1 MFTPKKLIISLALLL
16 PVIPASAGTLVYV
29 VNGPPSGAAQFGTI
43 DLGTGAFNQIGPST
57 PEGSQGLVQ
66 GTNGSLLTLDFSGNL
81 DSINPAT
88 GVTSLIGPTGLA
100 DCAAPPASPCGP
112 HSSNALASA
121 GGRIYVTDFANN
133 LYRVNPATG
142 AATLVGPTGIPALP
156 FTPTLVNPNNTFN
169 AYDEGLFGAGGKLY
183 ATFDAFT
190 VDLATFTAA
199 SVVIAPNLYEIDPT
213 TGVATLIGP
222 TDLNL
227 ETVADVNGTF
237 YAFND
242 GTSQVVSLDLS
253 NGHTTFVTNF
263 DPAAGIVTGATATPE
278 PASFALAAFG
288 IAALALC
295 RRRRRA

>member
-16 PVIPASAGTLVYV
+16 SVIPASAGTLVYV
-29 VNGPPSGAAQFGTI
+29 VNGPPTGSAQFGTI

-66 GTNGSLLTLDFSGNL
+66 GPNGSLLTLGFSGNL

-88 GVTSLIGPTGLA
+88 GVSSLVGPTGLA
-100 DCAAPPASPCGP
+100 DCSAPPTPPCGP
-112 HSSNALASA
+112 HSSNSLASA
-121 GGRIYVTDFANN
+121 GGGIYVTDFANK
-133 LYRVNPATG
+133 LYKVNPATG

-156 FTPTLVNPNNTFN
+156 FTPLTVNPDGTFD
-169 AYDEGLFGAGGKLY
+169 AYDEGLFGANGKLY

-190 VDLATFTAA
+190 VNSVTFTTG
-199 SVVIAPNLYEIDPT
+199 SVVIAPDLYEIDPT

-222 TDLNL
+222 TGLNL
-227 ETVADVNGTF
+227 GAVADVNGTF
-237 YAFND
+237 YAFNG

-253 NGHTTFVTNF
+253 NGHTTFVSNF
-263 DPAAGIVTGATATPE
+263 DPVAGIVTGATATPE

-295 RRRRRA
+295 RLRRRA